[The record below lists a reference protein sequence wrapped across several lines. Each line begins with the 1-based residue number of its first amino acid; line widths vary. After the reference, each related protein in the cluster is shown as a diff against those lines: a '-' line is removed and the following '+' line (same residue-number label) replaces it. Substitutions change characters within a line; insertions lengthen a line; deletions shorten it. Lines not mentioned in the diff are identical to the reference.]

1 MPEPMIVWMVELE
14 LSPDDVE
21 GILTL
26 EGHALRFDRPDDAGG
41 RTIHLADVTK
51 VKRVVGSP
59 LFLVHSLENEVR
71 RATAFYLSK
80 PPPLH
85 PASSAPDEPPPTVML
100 GRGAKV
106 PSKRRQRRSNAT
118 YLAGASSALGPTAK
132 EWVREIR
139 AAIESA
145 RRAGGD

>member
-26 EGHALRFDRPDDAGG
+26 DERALRFDRPDSAGG
-41 RTIHLADVTK
+41 RTIELTDVTK

-85 PASSAPDEPPPTVML
+85 PASPAPDAPPPTVML
-100 GRGAKV
+100 GRGGKG
-106 PSKRRQRRSNAT
+106 PSPRRQRRSNAT
-118 YLAGASSALGPTAK
+118 YLTSASSAFGPTAK

-139 AAIESA
+139 AAIEAA
-145 RRAGGD
+145 RRVDGT